1 MVIPID
7 WIISI
12 IVGALISVILNSNK
26 VTSKILI
33 ISARLADAYYN
44 RQKEK
49 LRKLY
54 AGIDDPFELLGLSNE
69 VYKLDYAKKPQLI
82 SVIYLI
88 IYNAILIL
96 VTVLMYLLHYNLIL
110 YILSGFITNII
121 TILVVKIKQKI
132 KVRGGNRQQHV
143 T

>member
-12 IVGALISVILNSNK
+12 IVGALISVILNSNN
-26 VTSKILI
+26 VTSKILVV
-33 ISARLADAYYN
+33 SARLVDVYYN
-44 RQKEK
+44 KRKEK
-49 LRKLY
+49 LVSK
-54 AGIDDPFELLGLSNE
+54 ITDDPFELLGLSNE
-69 VYKLDYAKKPQLI
+69 MYKLDYAKKPQLI
-82 SVIYLI
+82 SIIYII
-88 IYNAILIL
+88 IYNAILIS
-96 VTVLMYLLHYNLIL
+96 VTVLIYLLHYNLVL

-121 TILVVKIKQKI
+121 LILIIKIKQKL

>member
-1 MVIPID
+1 MVIPLN

-12 IVGALISVILNSNK
+12 IVGALISIILNSNT
-26 VTSKILI
+26 VTTKILT

-54 AGIDDPFELLGLSNE
+54 EGIDDPFELLGLSNE
-69 VYKLDYAKKPQLI
+69 VYKMDYAKKPQL
-82 SVIYLI
+82 VFLLYLI
-88 IYNAILIL
+88 IYNAIIIAGAILIYIL
-96 VTVLMYLLHYNLIL
+96 KYSVTLFL
-110 YILSGFITNII
+110 LSGFAANVLLISVI
-121 TILVVKIKQKI
+121 KIKQKI
-132 KVRGGNRQQHV
+132 RSRGGNRQQHV

>member
-12 IVGALISVILNSNK
+12 IVGALFSVILNSSK
-26 VTSKILI
+26 VTNKLLA
-33 ISARLADAYYN
+33 ISVRLADVYYN

-69 VYKLDYAKKPQLI
+69 VYKMDYAKKPQLI
-82 SVIYLI
+82 LLIYLI
-88 IYNAILIL
+88 IYNAIIIAGAVLIYIL
-96 VTVLMYLLHYNLIL
+96 KYNVTLFL
-110 YILSGFITNII
+110 LSGFVANALTYLII
-121 TILVVKIKQKI
+121 KIKQKL
-132 KVRGGNRQQHV
+132 KVRDGNRQQHV